1 MKLHIRPILMA
12 ACLAV
17 CMTTPPVAAL
27 ETGTDY
33 QYNQRGEAVAA
44 PAGYVCERVM
54 YGVDFGAGPLNSPR
68 DLATDDQGRL
78 YIADTGNNRVVVLQ
92 SDLRLERIIDRI
104 TLPGG
109 ETQSL
114 TAPEGIWSAGGLL
127 YICDTGAG
135 RVIAVDD
142 SGVVHRLLLKPETDL
157 LTEEAEYK
165 PSKVTVNDAGTV
177 YVAASGIY
185 QGLLQYDEE
194 GTFLGFFG
202 ANKVE
207 VTAGVL
213 IRNFWKNLF
222 SQEQREAMVRTV
234 PTEYT
239 NIFMDAQGML
249 FTATSTVSTEQVRQL
264 NAAGENIRKYP
275 GQDTS
280 ILPSGYDR
288 SNYGDQDV
296 DYLKGTAFESRIID
310 VQVDADGIL
319 SALDSQRGRV
329 FQFDREQNAVCIFG
343 GKGEQEGFFRNAS
356 ALEKLGNRYV
366 ITDAD
371 KHSLSI
377 FTPTP
382 YMETVRQALAAYELG
397 EYDRAAALWEKTLQ
411 YNGSLAVA
419 CRGIGR
425 ARLQQGDYEQAM
437 DYLKRGGD
445 RYFYSLAVQQAR
457 REFTRA
463 NLWWILPT
471 AIAVVVVLVWGIKQI
486 KRAILRSAKK
496 EGRSS

>member
-1 MKLHIRPILMA
+1 
-12 ACLAV
+12 
-17 CMTTPPVAAL
+17 MTVQPVAAL
-27 ETGTDY
+27 DTGKDY

-44 PAGYVCERVM
+44 PAGYICERVL
-54 YGVDFGAGPLNSPR
+54 YGEDLGVDSLSSPQ
-68 DLATDDQGRL
+68 DLAVDSQGRL

-92 SDLRLERIIDRI
+92 NDLSLEQIIDRV
-104 TLPGG
+104 TLPDG

-114 TAPEGIWSAGGLL
+114 TKPEGVWVAGGLL

-142 SGVVHRLLLKPETDL
+142 AGAVQRILLKPNTDL
-157 LTEEAEYK
+157 LNKEAEYK
-165 PSKVTVNDAGTV
+165 PSKVTVNAAGTV
-177 YVAASGIY
+177 YVVASGIF
-185 QGLLQYDEE
+185 QGLIQYDEE
-194 GTFLGFFG
+194 GSFLGFFG

-222 SQEQREAMVRTV
+222 SQEQRDAMVRTV

-280 ILPSGYDR
+280 ILQTGYDR

-296 DYLKGTAFESRIID
+296 DYQKGNVFESRIVD
-310 VQVDADGIL
+310 VHVDDDGIL
-319 SALDSQRGRV
+319 SALDNRRGRV
-329 FQFDREQNAVCIFG
+329 FQFDKEQNAVCIFG

-356 ALEKLGNRYV
+356 ALEKLGDRYV
-366 ITDAD
+366 IADAD
-371 KHSLSI
+371 KSSLTL
-377 FTPTP
+377 FAPTA
-382 YMETVRQALAAYELG
+382 YMETVRQALTAYERG
-397 EYDRAAALWEKTLQ
+397 EYDRAADLWEKALWH
-411 YNGSLAVA
+411 NGGLAVA

-425 ARLQQGDYEQAM
+425 ARLQQGEYEEAM

-445 RYFYSLAVQQAR
+445 RYFYSLAVQEAR

-463 NLWWILPT
+463 NLWWILP
-471 AIAVVVVLVWGIKQI
+471 AVVAGAVGLFWLIKRI

-496 EGRSS
+496 EGRPS